1 MPRKP
6 ITISSEHYQDIV
18 ARLDSLQKT
27 ASDITTGMAVMET
40 KVGKVEKHDE
50 MLAGNGKPG
59 FLAIRDKV
67 LNWEAKGS
75 AIFFLIVGDVILRVL
90 QITVFK

>member
-6 ITISSEHYQDIV
+6 VTLSSEHYQDIV
-18 ARLDSLQKT
+18 SRLDSLQV
-27 ASDITTGMAVMET
+27 SVSSITTGMAVVET

-67 LNWEAKGS
+67 INWEAKGN
-75 AIFFLIVGDVILRVL
+75 AIFFLIAGDVILRVL
-90 QITVFK
+90 QIAVFK